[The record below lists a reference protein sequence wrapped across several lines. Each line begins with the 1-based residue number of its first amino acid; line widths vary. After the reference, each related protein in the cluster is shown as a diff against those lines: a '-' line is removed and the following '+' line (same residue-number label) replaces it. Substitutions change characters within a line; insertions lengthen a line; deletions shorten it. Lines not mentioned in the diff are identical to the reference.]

1 MGADTCTELKKL
13 VLSLAGGTNDQQQR
27 ARKAVKKMGDE
38 DCAKELRE
46 VADELAG
53 GIQSERE
60 IADLAIEEM

>member
-27 ARKAVKKMGDE
+27 ARKAVKRMGEE
-38 DCAKELRE
+38 DCTKELRE

-53 GIQSERE
+53 GTNMQVE